1 MLEHGGGLLRAA
13 QKYSIYVE
21 NWLDLS
27 TGVNPVGW
35 PVPEIPAKCW
45 QRLPEQDDGLI
56 EAAGDY
62 YGCQNILPVAGSQAA
77 IQVLPKLRQPCRV
90 AVPIVGYAEHRQAWE
105 LNGHDVI
112 GLDTES
118 IFSQISDLDV
128 VIIINPNNP
137 TGERIDK
144 YHLFGLYKQLQAKGG
159 WMIVDEAFMDM
170 TPEQS
175 LSEYCPLPGLFVLR
189 SVGKF
194 FGLAGIRAGFVLAEQ
209 AMLDKIEHQL
219 GPWAVTGATRWITSK
234 ALADKQWQIKMRQ
247 QLQQQSLRLKDL
259 IEVVLGVSANGT
271 ALFQTCLIDH
281 ATEQYEK
288 LAQQGILV
296 RLLDQKDGLRF
307 GLPSREA
314 EFERL
319 EKALSC

>member
-1 MLEHGGGLLRAA
+1 LLEHGGGLLRAA
-13 QKYSIYVE
+13 QKYSISVD

-35 PVPEIPAKCW
+35 PVPKIPAKCW
-45 QRLPEQDDGLI
+45 QRLPEQNDGLI
-56 EAAGDY
+56 EMAGDY
-62 YGCQNILPVAGSQAA
+62 YGCQNVLPVAGSQAA

-105 LNGHDVI
+105 QNGHDVI
-112 GLDTES
+112 ELDTES
-118 IFSQISDLDV
+118 MINQVSDLDV
-128 VIIINPNNP
+128 VVVINPNNP
-137 TGERIDK
+137 TGEWIEK
-144 YHLFGLYKQLQAKGG
+144 NHLLDLYKKLQAKDG

-170 TPEQS
+170 TPKQS

-194 FGLAGIRAGFVLAEQ
+194 FGLAGIRTGFVLAEQ
-209 AMLDKIEHQL
+209 TMLDKIEQQL

-234 ALADKQWQIKMRQ
+234 ALADKQWQKKMRQ
-247 QLQQQSLRLKDL
+247 KLQKQSTRLKNL
-259 IEVVLGVSANGT
+259 IEATLGVSVRGT
-271 ALFQTCLIDH
+271 ALFQTCLIDN

-288 LAQQGILV
+288 LAKQGVLV

-307 GLPSREA
+307 GLPAGEA
-314 EFERL
+314 GFERL
-319 EKALSC
+319 EKALSN